1 MVQAVIL
8 FRSETWVMTPH
19 TSQALGGFHH
29 IVDRQITGRQPRRI
43 QGVSWEYL
51 YLEEAMW
58 EARLEEVEAYV

>member
-1 MVQAVIL
+1 
-8 FRSETWVMTPH
+8 MTPH